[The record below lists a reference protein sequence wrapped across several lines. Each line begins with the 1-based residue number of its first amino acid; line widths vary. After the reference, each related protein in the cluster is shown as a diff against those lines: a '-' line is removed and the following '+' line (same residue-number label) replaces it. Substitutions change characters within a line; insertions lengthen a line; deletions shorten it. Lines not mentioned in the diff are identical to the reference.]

1 MGDLAQDVVG
11 VQQEDDFVGVEGAAQ
26 SLDHEELVNT
36 FTSFLRDSEFRE
48 TYADKIEDMVESKVY
63 RLYVDMNDL
72 RKHDAELTLRM
83 LRLPLSHIAAFE
95 EALKSVTL
103 AQHQAEDLRD
113 DKVKFHIGFVGSF
126 GANHVSPRAMLARCL
141 GQLICVEG
149 IVTKMSIVRPKL
161 VKSVHYCPSTNKHII
176 RNYRDATSLD
186 GLPTTTIQPKE
197 DGEGNPL
204 ETEFGF
210 SVFKDFQT
218 LTIQEMPERAPMGQ
232 LPRSVDVI
240 LDHDLVDR
248 CKPGDRVKVVGV
260 YRAIPLGSGQA
271 TQAYMSK
278 LVANSVQTIGDEVQ
292 GITMTAHDLQ
302 NIRELAQNKDVFQV
316 LSRSLAPSIYGHE
329 YIKKSLLLLLL
340 GGMEKNLENGTH
352 LRGDINIL
360 MVGDPSTAKSQL
372 LRFVLGIAPLA
383 VSTTGRGSTGVG
395 LTAAVTTDPET
406 RERRLEAG
414 AMVLAD
420 RGVVCIDEFDK
431 MGDNDRVAI
440 HEVMEQQ
447 TVTIAKAGI
456 HASLNAR
463 CSVVAAANP
472 IYGQYDKDLSPQRNV
487 NLPDSLLSRFDL
499 LFIVL
504 DNLNPEHD
512 RAISDH
518 ILRLH
523 RYQRPGQEG
532 VPFRTGGGDMAASA
546 LEESDDREDMTAPV
560 HQKFNPMLHGGF
572 AAGAGRRDQLLH
584 PEFIRKYIHYAK
596 SRIKPVL
603 TAEASEFI
611 NQEYATLRQEQE
623 TKTLPVTARQLESF
637 IRLSTAH
644 AKARLSNE
652 VEVSDAEEALRTMRY
667 ALYHDTMPSANTQA
681 QDTQPGNEN
690 PAPTNRTRLRRGGG
704 DSLESDVSSDEGSDD
719 LDGDDGQDGRGGGT
733 PGTRSDRRS
742 RKGTPSQ
749 TRRKRARL
757 DQHSSAADQ
766 RSTVAEQDPDE
777 EIVDE
782 SSIRFMTV
790 RTVVMDY
797 ARNKRTECFAAEAVR
812 ELATEKLRESDRHAK
827 AYSEKEFD
835 GILERLEA
843 RNRIMYRDGEI
854 TII

>member
-1 MGDLAQDVVG
+1 
-11 VQQEDDFVGVEGAAQ
+11 
-26 SLDHEELVNT
+26 
-36 FTSFLRDSEFRE
+36 
-48 TYADKIEDMVESKVY
+48 
-63 RLYVDMNDL
+63 
-72 RKHDAELTLRM
+72 
-83 LRLPLSHIAAFE
+83 
-95 EALKSVTL
+95 
-103 AQHQAEDLRD
+103 
-113 DKVKFHIGFVGSF
+113 
-126 GANHVSPRAMLARCL
+126 
-141 GQLICVEG
+141 
-149 IVTKMSIVRPKL
+149 
-161 VKSVHYCPSTNKHII
+161 
-176 RNYRDATSLD
+176 
-186 GLPTTTIQPKE
+186 
-197 DGEGNPL
+197 
-204 ETEFGF
+204 
-210 SVFKDFQT
+210 
-218 LTIQEMPERAPMGQ
+218 
-232 LPRSVDVI
+232 
-240 LDHDLVDR
+240 
-248 CKPGDRVKVVGV
+248 
-260 YRAIPLGSGQA
+260 
-271 TQAYMSK
+271 
-278 LVANSVQTIGDEVQ
+278 
-292 GITMTAHDLQ
+292 
-302 NIRELAQNKDVFQV
+302 
-316 LSRSLAPSIYGHE
+316 
-329 YIKKSLLLLLL
+329 
-340 GGMEKNLENGTH
+340 
-352 LRGDINIL
+352 
-360 MVGDPSTAKSQL
+360 
-372 LRFVLGIAPLA
+372 
-383 VSTTGRGSTGVG
+383 
-395 LTAAVTTDPET
+395 
-406 RERRLEAG
+406 
-414 AMVLAD
+414 
-420 RGVVCIDEFDK
+420 
-431 MGDNDRVAI
+431 
-440 HEVMEQQ
+440 
-447 TVTIAKAGI
+447 
-456 HASLNAR
+456 
-463 CSVVAAANP
+463 
-472 IYGQYDKDLSPQRNV
+472 
-487 NLPDSLLSRFDL
+487 
-499 LFIVL
+499 
-504 DNLNPEHD
+504 
-512 RAISDH
+512 
-518 ILRLH
+518 
-523 RYQRPGQEG
+523 
-532 VPFRTGGGDMAASA
+532 MAASA

-766 RSTVAEQDPDE
+766 RSTAAEQDPDE